1 MMLERGTWLVPTLLA
16 PASVLAAADAGRGV
30 SEWALRK
37 TREVVTVHQDSF
49 RLAVAAGVKVAMG
62 TDSGVGPHG
71 HNLEEL
77 ALMVEHSN
85 MTPLQAWTATTAI
98 AAALL
103 GLADELGT
111 VEPGKR
117 ADLVLLKGDTT
128 DLDKLAD
135 RIAGVWKDGR
145 RYR

>member
-1 MMLERGTWLVPTLLA
+1 
-16 PASVLAAADAGRGV
+16 
-30 SEWALRK
+30 
-37 TREVVTVHQDSF
+37 
-49 RLAVAAGVKVAMG
+49 
-62 TDSGVGPHG
+62 
-71 HNLEEL
+71 
-77 ALMVEHSN
+77 
-85 MTPLQAWTATTAI
+85 MTPLQAWTATTAS

>member
-1 MMLERGTWLVPTLLA
+1 LA
-16 PASVLAAADAGRGV
+16 PASVLAAADAGTNV

-37 TREVVTVHQDSF
+37 TREVIAVHRESF
-49 RLAVAAGVKVAMG
+49 RRAVSAGVKVAMG

-77 ALMVEHSN
+77 SLMVDHSA
-85 MTPLQAWTATTAI
+85 MTPIEAWTATTSS

-103 GLADELGT
+103 GVGDELGT

-117 ADLVLLKGDTT
+117 ADLVLLEGDPK
-128 DLDKLAD
+128 DLEKLAD
-135 RIAGVWKDGR
+135 RIAGVWKDGVR
-145 RYR
+145 HR